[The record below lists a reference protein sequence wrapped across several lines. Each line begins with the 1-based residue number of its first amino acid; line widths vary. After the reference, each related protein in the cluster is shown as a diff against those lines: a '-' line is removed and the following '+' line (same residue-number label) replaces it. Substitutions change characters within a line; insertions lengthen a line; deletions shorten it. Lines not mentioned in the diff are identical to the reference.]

1 MHSELDVLRERLSS
15 VFSGRQPLCRLALA
29 EQGRPTPAWVSENGG
44 LVVALLFITFEEPDD
59 ETIRDVKEQEV
70 YLGEFAQHPAERWL
84 AYFAG
89 TLRALSVI
97 VESLGGDP
105 EVLLP
110 VDAFTHA
117 RVLADPTLVSA
128 DDFAAVLG
136 DPARLAAIDLEIF
149 EEDWREPLTACGLAE
164 HAPAVRALLRPSLR
178 LTLDRD
184 WSEEEDD
191 ENAADADRVVGESRV
206 GGCPDLPPDLP
217 WPEAHGRPLMFVAQ
231 FDLAKISR
239 YPAARELPA
248 HGLLSF
254 FYDPQGED
262 DMSHAVRVLHL
273 SETTA
278 LAPRE
283 PPPGGERLAY
293 HGVRF
298 RRERQLPGIA
308 SEYFFHALLPPEQV
322 QPWYERLAAGNG
334 ADPPIDEYALGRLVS
349 GMSERDSER
358 PMHQLLG
365 HPDSIQ
371 GDPYLDVEVTTNPG
385 GWEGWRDGTP
395 ESLRLRDRALRW
407 RLLLQIDATQDDELL
422 LNQDG
427 GYFYFWI
434 PDDALAAHDW
444 SRARGALQCH

>member
-1 MHSELDVLRERLSS
+1 MQSELEVLRERLSS

-29 EQGRPTPAWVSENGG
+29 EQGRPTPVWVSENGG
-44 LVVALLFITFEEPDD
+44 LIVALLFITFEPDG
-59 ETIRDVKEQEV
+59 ESIRDVKEQEL

-84 AYFAG
+84 AYFEG
-89 TLRALSVI
+89 TLRSLSVI

-105 EVLLP
+105 DVLIP
-110 VDAFTHA
+110 VDVFTHG
-117 RVLADPTLVSA
+117 RVLADPALVSA

-136 DPARLAAIDLEIF
+136 DPARLAAINHEIF
-149 EEDWREPLTACGLAE
+149 AEEWQETLTACGLAD
-164 HAPAVRALLRPSLR
+164 HARAVRALLRPSLR

-184 WSEEEDD
+184 WSEDEDTNAD
-191 ENAADADRVVGESRV
+191 ETRVVGESRV
-206 GGCPDLPPDLP
+206 GGIPDLPASIP

-239 YPAARELPA
+239 YPAARELPRR
-248 HGLLSF
+248 GLLSF
-254 FYDPQGED
+254 FYDPHGED

-273 SETTA
+273 GETA
-278 LAPRE
+278 GLAPRK
-283 PPPGGERLAY
+283 PPPGVERLAF
-293 HGVRF
+293 HVVRF
-298 RRERQLPGIA
+298 KRERELPGVA
-308 SEYFFHALLPPEQV
+308 SEYFFHALLPAEQV
-322 QPWYERLAAGNG
+322 QPWYERLAAGDG
-334 ADPPIDEYALGRLVS
+334 ANPPIDEDALGRLVHE
-349 GMSERDSER
+349 MSERDDER

-371 GDPYLDVEVTTNPG
+371 GDPYLDVEMTTNPG
-385 GWEGWRDGTP
+385 GWDGWRDGTP
-395 ESLRLRDRALRW
+395 ESRRLRDRALRW
-407 RLLLQIDATQDDELL
+407 RLLLQVDATQDDELL

>member
-1 MHSELDVLRERLSS
+1 MQRELDDLRERISLLT
-15 VFSGRQPLCRLALA
+15 VRQGLCQLQLA
-29 EQGRPTPAWVSENGG
+29 EQGRDTTVWVTENGG
-44 LVVALLFITFEEPDD
+44 LCIALLLIVFEGPNDG
-59 ETIRDVKEQEV
+59 TIRDVKEQEV
-70 YLGEFAQHPAERWL
+70 YLGEFARYPAERWS
-84 AYFAG
+84 AYIEG
-89 TLRALSVI
+89 SLRALQVI
-97 VESLGGDP
+97 VESLGGDLD
-105 EVLLP
+105 VMLP
-110 VDAFTHA
+110 VDVFTHA
-117 RVLADPTLVSA
+117 RVLDDPTLVSA

-136 DPARLAAIDLEIF
+136 DPARLAAINLEIF
-149 EEDWREPLTACGLAE
+149 EEDWRDTLTACGLAA
-164 HAPAVRALLRPSLR
+164 HGTAVRALLRPSLR
-178 LTLDRD
+178 LSLDRD
-184 WSEEEDD
+184 WSEEDD
-191 ENAADADRVVGESRV
+191 DADEGRVVGESRV

-239 YPAARELPA
+239 YPAARELPG

-254 FYDPQGED
+254 FYDPHGED

-273 SETTA
+273 AETAA
-278 LAPRE
+278 LAPRK

-293 HGVRF
+293 HGVRVK
-298 RRERQLPGIA
+298 RERELPGIA
-308 SEYFFHALLPPEQV
+308 SEYFFHALLPAEQV
-322 QPWYERLAAGNG
+322 QPWYERLAAGDG
-334 ADPPIDEYALGRLVS
+334 ADPPIDADALRRLIQTM
-349 GMSERDSER
+349 GDRDGER

-385 GWEGWRDGTP
+385 GWDGWRDGTP
-395 ESLRLRDRALRW
+395 ESFRLRDRALRW

-444 SRARGALQCH
+444 SRARGSLQCH